1 MSKTNGTTKT
11 ATFLSWI
18 ADLGDEICPM
28 GEDFGAAH
36 RAGDGC
42 VLAETTKGLVAWD
55 NGYSQALPGDKVVL
69 RKGAARSNGRMP
81 WVMTG
86 RA

>member
-11 ATFLSWI
+11 ATFVSWV
-18 ADLGDEICPM
+18 ADFGSEICSM

-36 RAGDGC
+36 RASQGS
-42 VLAETTKGLVAWD
+42 VLAQTSKGLVAWS
-55 NGYSQALPGDKVVL
+55 NGYSQALPGDRVVL